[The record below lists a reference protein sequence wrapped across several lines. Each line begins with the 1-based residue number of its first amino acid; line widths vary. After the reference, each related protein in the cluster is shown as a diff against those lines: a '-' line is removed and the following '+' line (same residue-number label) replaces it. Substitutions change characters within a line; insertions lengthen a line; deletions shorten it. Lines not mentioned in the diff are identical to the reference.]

1 MSQHEHEPTSCA
13 PCLCLCIHSST
24 VGGCRPAT
32 WVLSRHRVLQEELK
46 ADIARADDY
55 YRCSFLEHLERHSL
69 CATHCLSCG
78 FHTQSNPV
86 ECPHRNDHTASCVEC
101 NRAAGLFERMQLL
114 IEKLL
119 AMCTATAD
127 PTLEDDVLEWAAN
140 INVFEENWRKL
151 VAHLGQ
157 VSASAPP
164 ALPVY
169 CALMSCVLCAVCY
182 PARSSPRTAR
192 TRRRSQTCTI
202 MLLSF
207 RATSSSG
214 CSRPTSARASRS
226 TTRSKRRRAA
236 SGSW

>member
-140 INVFEENWRKL
+140 INVFEGNWRKL

-157 VSASAPP
+157 VSVSTSPAPVPLLCMCLRTVAVCCAPYCVLSAVVLLSAMLLPSRVLACWLP
-164 ALPVY
+164 CPVY
-169 CALMSCVLCAVCY
+169 SALMSCVLCAVCCL
-182 PARSSPRTAR
+182 PEAV
-192 TRRRSQTCTI
+192 
-202 MLLSF
+202 
-207 RATSSSG
+207 
-214 CSRPTSARASRS
+214 
-226 TTRSKRRRAA
+226 
-236 SGSW
+236 